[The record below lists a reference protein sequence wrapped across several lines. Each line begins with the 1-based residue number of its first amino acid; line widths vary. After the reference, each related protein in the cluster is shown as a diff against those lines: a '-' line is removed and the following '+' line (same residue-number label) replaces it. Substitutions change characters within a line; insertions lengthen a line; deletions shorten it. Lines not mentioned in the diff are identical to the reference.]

1 MSNVNLSLFEFQIK
15 TRIKKME
22 IPSHIKK
29 CANLLPVKSAGSYEV
44 EYQKCIIVNRLLFN
58 LQACRLT
65 NRNFCR

>member
-29 CANLLPVKSAGSYEV
+29 CANLLPVKSAGS
-44 EYQKCIIVNRLLFN
+44 I
-58 LQACRLT
+58 
-65 NRNFCR
+65 